1 MSAEG
6 GRFDGELGAVWR
18 GEVDAIT
25 TLGARSQVDRREV
38 EVLDPVG
45 VALAPF
51 DWGHETTRGQDRVDG
66 GREAEDVDDD
76 DHVRAGAEA
85 GEAGRAPL
93 ETGAKPAL
101 ELGVAQGS
109 GRSAIRFRTC
119 ERWPISWAAMRR
131 QKSRMSI
138 SPSRS
143 SVNL

>member
-1 MSAEG
+1 MRA
-6 GRFDGELGAVWR
+6 
-18 GEVDAIT
+18 T
-25 TLGARSQVDRREV
+25 
-38 EVLDPVG
+38 
-45 VALAPF
+45 ALAAGGAPIRRMRLRAGLPAKRRP
-51 DWGHETTRGQDRVDG
+51 DRARRGSPRRRG